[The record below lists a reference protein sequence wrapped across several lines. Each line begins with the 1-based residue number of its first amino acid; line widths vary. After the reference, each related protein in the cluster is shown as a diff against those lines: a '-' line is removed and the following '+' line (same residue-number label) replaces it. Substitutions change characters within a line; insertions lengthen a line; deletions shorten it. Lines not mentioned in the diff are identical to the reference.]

1 VEKTKL
7 ELGMSV
13 QEVTPEVA
21 RQLRLSDSSGVI
33 VNQVEPGSVADEAG
47 VQRGD
52 LVREVNGQNIRN
64 VEDYRAVL
72 TKMKKGDVIR
82 LLVRRGE
89 RNLYLTIRGPKE

>member
-1 VEKTKL
+1 
-7 ELGMSV
+7 
-13 QEVTPEVA
+13 
-21 RQLRLSDSSGVI
+21 LSEPGGIV

-52 LVREVNGQNIRN
+52 LIREVNGQNIRN
-64 VEDYRAVL
+64 VEDYRSAL
-72 TKMKKGDVIR
+72 TKVKKGEVIR